1 VSGVI
6 RDHSICE
13 SGAKES
19 SLVVIFHAIKK
30 DFGVENLASVI
41 LLEML

>member
-1 VSGVI
+1 VSRVI
-6 RDHSICE
+6 SDHSILE

-19 SLVVIFHAIKK
+19 SLVVIFCAIKK
-30 DFGVENLASVI
+30 DFGVENLDDVT